1 MKYEFLKNLYYKDQ
15 EPFITEY
22 GKRFNSDCAFHLN
35 ININGNEAFFLR
47 IPDIYEMI
55 VKIVKTD
62 SRLYDLYMHLP
73 GVAITQYILKSLRAC
88 LVSFENNADKSQ
100 GNHLERILQNSF
112 TIFPKSTT
120 LIEPTKRTF
129 NNPTLWNNRKG
140 VQFIAFYD
148 LNFGVRNSFYFI
160 GEILSCIASVN

>member
-1 MKYEFLKNLYYKDQ
+1 MKFLEVLQKFEDKITNDACDYDHPEDLLSKTYIVDSFFEF
-15 EPFITEY
+15 I
-22 GKRFNSDCAFHLN
+22 
-35 ININGNEAFFLR
+35 
-47 IPDIYEMI
+47 
-55 VKIVKTD
+55 
-62 SRLYDLYMHLP
+62 
-73 GVAITQYILKSLRAC
+73 RAC

-100 GNHLERILQNSF
+100 GNHLERILQKPF

-148 LNFGVRNSFYFI
+148 LNFGVRNSSYFI

>member
-129 NNPTLWNNRKG
+129 TIQRFGITEKVCSSLRFTISTSAFETL
-140 VQFIAFYD
+140 FISSAKFCP
-148 LNFGVRNSFYFI
+148 V
-160 GEILSCIASVN
+160 